1 MMGKRGEGDDGEA
14 RGGRNGPLRECAK
27 SATLEAMKRN
37 ARTASE
43 QEPVQTLLDE
53 GAAPSDSPAPDPYLA
68 GFAEGRRSMARSI
81 ALKLRGSLP
90 DDELAS
96 LVGLDAAGLEA
107 LLAPPDP
114 APERTRAAPVLH
126 GLSLVEPAFVR
137 MLRAARGLTQ
147 PELARLVGVHPDTV
161 CDWETAP
168 GPVRIKAASHRA
180 LVRLAAAPHA

>member
-1 MMGKRGEGDDGEA
+1 MRRERKV
-14 RGGRNGPLRECAK
+14 PLRECAK

-37 ARTASE
+37 ASTAPDA
-43 QEPVQTLLDE
+43 EPVQTLLDE
-53 GAAPSDSPAPDPYLA
+53 EPAPSAPPAPDPYLA

-90 DDELAS
+90 DDDLAS
-96 LVGLDAAGLEA
+96 LVGLDADGLEA

-114 APERTRAAPVLH
+114 APERTRATPVLR
-126 GLSLVEPAFVR
+126 GLALVEPGFVR

-161 CDWETAP
+161 CDWETSP
-168 GPVRIKAASHRA
+168 GPVRIKSASYRR
-180 LVRLAAAPHA
+180 LVRLASPRP